1 MENRKIRIKKIRII
15 MFVLVGLAVVMN
27 VLLQISWSKQLPYS
41 NALAVI
47 LLAYILLVNVVF
59 ACLLFNFKIKT
70 NYEKE
75 S

>member
-1 MENRKIRIKKIRII
+1 MENKKIRIKKVRII
-15 MFVLVGLAVVMN
+15 VFVLVGLAVVMN
-27 VLLQISWSKQLPYS
+27 VLLQISWSKQLAYS

-47 LLAYILLVNVVF
+47 FLAYILLVIVVF
-59 ACLLFNFKIKT
+59 AYLLFKIKK